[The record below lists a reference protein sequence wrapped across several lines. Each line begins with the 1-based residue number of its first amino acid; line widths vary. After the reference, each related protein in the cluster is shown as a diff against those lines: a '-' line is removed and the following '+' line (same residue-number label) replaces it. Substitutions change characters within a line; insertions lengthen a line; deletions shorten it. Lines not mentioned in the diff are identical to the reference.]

1 MNKALPFEFRE
12 SNLAS
17 TLLLQDGQVHILGVQ
32 YSETVQATTT
42 YNDNAGDSDYTN
54 PSGEETGDEG

>member
-1 MNKALPFEFRE
+1 MCEPFEFRE
-12 SNLAS
+12 SNLS
-17 TLLLQDGQVHILGVQ
+17 FTLLLQDGQVHILGVQ

-42 YNDNAGDSDYTN
+42 YNNNPGDSDYTN